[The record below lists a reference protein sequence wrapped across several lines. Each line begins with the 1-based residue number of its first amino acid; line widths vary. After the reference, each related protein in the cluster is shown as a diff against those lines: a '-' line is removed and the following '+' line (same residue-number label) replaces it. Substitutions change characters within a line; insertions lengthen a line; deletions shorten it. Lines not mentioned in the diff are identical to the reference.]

1 MLLAFWFD
9 TFWLIRKVLFIGFFM
24 MYLWLLFSFSNWF
37 VWVKKIVLLWG
48 KMLLNSGFSIMVV
61 AFGLGFYPMFCSLR
75 LMFSNFIKRCFSL
88 INHLNRLF
96 ILFIL
101 KMMILSFIII
111 TLIPSWRKYGRIN
124 IMLMILVHFFLPR
137 LISRNRMIMNRW
149 LQLPLI
155 LITLTNP
162 ITITILFLRETI
174 TRLLSNHLI
183 LFFLVIMNL
192 VVY

>member
-1 MLLAFWFD
+1 MIVVFFLKLICLSEKDSVALREDVVEFWFFHNGSC
-9 TFWLIRKVLFIGFFM
+9 FW
-24 MYLWLLFSFSNWF
+24 N
-37 VWVKKIVLLWG
+37 
-48 KMLLNSGFSIMVV
+48 
-61 AFGLGFYPMFCSLR
+61 GLGFYPMFCSLR

-162 ITITILFLRETI
+162 ITIAILFLRETI

-183 LFFLVIMNL
+183 LVLLVIMNL